1 MIDEKTLFE
10 FRKWAVAYGGYSEVT
25 AKKDARNIRRISRDI
40 DVMNISEKMLYDF
53 VDLELK
59 RGKGPGAINSE
70 MRSMIAWKKFRGLD
84 IKVPRLRKPPSPD
97 PWFPTD
103 DEVRTILK
111 SVERVEDPS
120 TMWRDRILMEL
131 LFFTGARASEVLRI
145 TMDDV
150 RDEGVFIR
158 SSKGEKPRFVPLPQ
172 EVIDHVRKYV
182 ENYRISS
189 DPKALLT
196 TKEGRMTY
204 NYLRSR
210 VSLIGKRAGVPRM
223 HPHAARHWFAT
234 SLLKAGTDIRVI
246 QEVLG
251 HADLS
256 STQVY
261 THLAKTDIGRLVR
274 PISSELFRKSTEP
287 GEVQIP
293 LGTVRDSDGTAEI
306 PEFCGG
312 IMEVVP

>member
-1 MIDEKTLFE
+1 
-10 FRKWAVAYGGYSEVT
+10 
-25 AKKDARNIRRISRDI
+25 
-40 DVMNISEKMLYDF
+40 
-53 VDLELK
+53 
-59 RGKGPGAINSE
+59 
-70 MRSMIAWKKFRGLD
+70 
-84 IKVPRLRKPPSPD
+84 
-97 PWFPTD
+97 
-103 DEVRTILK
+103 LK

-120 TMWRDRILMEL
+120 TMWWDRILMEL

-145 TMDDV
+145 AINNV
-150 RDEGVFIR
+150 RDDGVFIR
-158 SSKGEKPRFVPLPQ
+158 SSKSEKPRFVPLPQ

-210 VSLIGKRAGVPRM
+210 VALIGKRAGVPRM
-223 HPHAARHWFAT
+223 HPHAARHWLAT

-246 QEVLG
+246 QEVLS

-261 THLAKTDIGRLVR
+261 THLARTDIGRMVR

-287 GEVQIP
+287 GGVKIP
-293 LGTVRDSDGTAEI
+293 LGTFRDSDGTAEI
-306 PEFCGG
+306 
-312 IMEVVP
+312 

>member
-1 MIDEKTLFE
+1 
-10 FRKWAVAYGGYSEVT
+10 
-25 AKKDARNIRRISRDI
+25 
-40 DVMNISEKMLYDF
+40 MLYDF

-59 RGKGPGAINSE
+59 RGKGQGGITSE
-70 MRSMIAWKKFRGLD
+70 MRSMIAWEKFRGLN
-84 IKVPRLRKPPSPD
+84 IKIPRLRKLPSPD

-103 DEVRTILK
+103 DEIGTILK
-111 SVERVEDPS
+111 SAERVEDPS

-131 LFFTGARASEVLRI
+131 LFFTDARASEVLRI
-145 TMDDV
+145 AIDNV
-150 RDEGVFIR
+150 RDDGVFI
-158 SSKGEKPRFVPLPQ
+158 SNSKSENLRFVPLPQ
-172 EVIDHVRKYV
+172 KVIDHIRKYV
-182 ENYRISS
+182 EDYKISS

-210 VSLIGKRAGVPRM
+210 VALIGRRAGVPRM

-261 THLAKTDIGRLVR
+261 THLAKTDIGRMVR

-293 LGTVRDSDGTAEI
+293 LGTVRDLDGTAEI
-306 PEFCGG
+306 
-312 IMEVVP
+312 

>member
-1 MIDEKTLFE
+1 
-10 FRKWAVAYGGYSEVT
+10 
-25 AKKDARNIRRISRDI
+25 
-40 DVMNISEKMLYDF
+40 
-53 VDLELK
+53 
-59 RGKGPGAINSE
+59 
-70 MRSMIAWKKFRGLD
+70 
-84 IKVPRLRKPPSPD
+84 
-97 PWFPTD
+97 
-103 DEVRTILK
+103 
-111 SVERVEDPS
+111 
-120 TMWRDRILMEL
+120 MEL

-150 RDEGVFIR
+150 RNDGVFIR
-158 SSKGEKPRFVPLPQ
+158 SSKSEKPRFVAPPQ

-189 DPKALLT
+189 DPKSLLT
-196 TKEGRMTY
+196 TKEGRITY

-210 VSLIGKRAGVPRM
+210 VALTGKRAGVQRM
-223 HPHAARHWFAT
+223 HPHAAQHWFAT

-256 STQVY
+256 SMQVY
-261 THLAKTDIGRLVR
+261 THLARTDIGRMVR

-293 LGTVRDSDGTAEI
+293 LGTVR
-306 PEFCGG
+306 
-312 IMEVVP
+312 V

>member
-25 AKKDARNIRRISRDI
+25 AKKDVRNVRRISKDI

-53 VDLELK
+53 VDIELK

-70 MRSMIAWKKFRGLD
+70 MRFMIAWKKFRGID
-84 IKVPRLRKPPSPD
+84 MKVPRLRKPPSPD

-111 SVERVEDPS
+111 SIERTEDPS
-120 TMWRDRILMEL
+120 TLWRDKVLMEL

-145 TMDDV
+145 AMDDV

-172 EVIDHVRKYV
+172 DIMDHVRKYI
-182 ENYRISS
+182 ENYRISTDQKS
-189 DPKALLT
+189 LLT
-196 TKEGRMTY
+196 TKDGRMTY
-204 NYLRSR
+204 NYLRAR
-210 VSLIGKRAGVPRM
+210 VSLIGDRAGVPRM

-261 THLAKTDIGRLVR
+261 THLARTDIGRMVR

-293 LGTVRDSDGTAEI
+293 VGTHGELDGTAEI
-306 PEFCGG
+306 
-312 IMEVVP
+312 

>member
-10 FRKWAVAYGGYSEVT
+10 FRKSAVAYSGYSEVT
-25 AKKDARNIRRISRDI
+25 AKKDVRNIRRISRDI

-53 VDLELK
+53 VDLEPK
-59 RGKGPGAINSE
+59 RGNGPGAINSG
-70 MRSMIAWKKFRGLD
+70 MRSMIAWEKFRGLN
-84 IKVPRLRKPPSPD
+84 IKILRLRKPPSPD

-103 DEVRTILK
+103 DEIRTILK

-120 TMWRDRILMEL
+120 ALWRDKVLMEQ
-131 LFFTGARASEVLRI
+131 LFFSGARVSEVLRI
-145 TMDDV
+145 AMDDV

-158 SSKGEKPRFVPLPQ
+158 SSKSEKPRFVPLPQ
-172 EVIDHVRKYV
+172 EVIDHIRKYV

-210 VSLIGKRAGVPRM
+210 VALIGWRVGVPRM
-223 HPHAARHWFAT
+223 HPHAARHWFVT
-234 SLLKAGTDIRVI
+234 YLLKAGTDIRVI
-246 QEVLG
+246 QKVLG
-251 HADLS
+251 HADFLGS
-256 STQVY
+256 QVY
-261 THLAKTDIGRLVR
+261 THLAKTDKGRMVR
-274 PISSELFRKSTEP
+274 PISSELLRKSTEP

-306 PEFCGG
+306 
-312 IMEVVP
+312 